1 MPKASSRST
10 KVLIVAGLDFGAVA
24 YRGLERAR
32 KGGCVLYLLCDGS
45 FQPRPGMFERVFA
58 CNLKRTSETLE
69 FMRGQPER
77 FDAVVTL
84 FSDWLTTLVALLAQ
98 DHGCRGNSPLCA
110 FRCRSKYHMRQALRA
125 AGVPSPDFRL
135 CRSFEDIREAVAAIG
150 TPCVAKPIGGHMS
163 VGVFMIRDRADLA
176 SARENYEKSIRYATE
191 HEDEVFF
198 DFTPDEY
205 RLLGVPHEVNM
216 QTDYLVEEYLDGHE
230 VSADA
235 LVRDGKVTVIG
246 IEDQIRMQSP
256 YFVQIAGRLPYL
268 CPPDERRAIRRLVTQ
283 TVHAMGIRDSAT
295 HTEIMFTSQGPK
307 IVEIGCRVGGDD
319 LHDTLWRVTGVNMM
333 YEVIQVALGV
343 PRRYR
348 IGTKTHTAMRFFLPE
363 KGGIVTAITIAPGL
377 KEAHFLGDLEIHI
390 QPGHRVAPPPE
401 SFEYMG
407 YVSVHGNTSEEA
419 WKHLDVAHRSV
430 SFDIR

>member
-1 MPKASSRST
+1 
-10 KVLIVAGLDFGAVA
+10 
-24 YRGLERAR
+24 
-32 KGGCVLYLLCDGS
+32 
-45 FQPRPGMFERVFA
+45 
-58 CNLKRTSETLE
+58 
-69 FMRGQPER
+69 
-77 FDAVVTL
+77 
-84 FSDWLTTLVALLAQ
+84 
-98 DHGCRGNSPLCA
+98 
-110 FRCRSKYHMRQALRA
+110 
-125 AGVPSPDFRL
+125 
-135 CRSFEDIREAVAAIG
+135 
-150 TPCVAKPIGGHMS
+150 
-163 VGVFMIRDRADLA
+163 
-176 SARENYEKSIRYATE
+176 
-191 HEDEVFF
+191 
-198 DFTPDEY
+198 
-205 RLLGVPHEVNM
+205 
-216 QTDYLVEEYLDGHE
+216 
-230 VSADA
+230 
-235 LVRDGKVTVIG
+235 
-246 IEDQIRMQSP
+246 
-256 YFVQIAGRLPYL
+256 
-268 CPPDERRAIRRLVTQ
+268 
-283 TVHAMGIRDSAT
+283 MGIRDSAT